1 MGNRA
6 LIDKLKQD
14 KPFLGSG
21 KKEGQG
27 IYWMKLDYFYTNELQ
42 GDDSQKFAQF
52 EELRKANPKL
62 DDIIEE
68 SGINPE
74 EGTMQL

>member
-1 MGNRA
+1 
-6 LIDKLKQD
+6 
-14 KPFLGSG
+14 
-21 KKEGQG
+21 
-27 IYWMKLDYFYTNELQ
+27 MKLDYFYTNELL

-74 EGTMQL
+74 EGTM